1 MSMGKGMK
9 KGQRTKTGVPS
20 WLLLMEVSQQ

>member
-9 KGQRTKTGVPS
+9 KGQRTKTGVAS